1 MVLAPVHP
9 VSAAVVGDALELEG
23 EDALLAGRG
32 ARGGHAPGLGVGR
45 VGVHGGCSGGSGG
58 GSGGGGGGGGGSS
71 SGSSGGRSGG

>member
-45 VGVHGGCSGGSGG
+45 VGVHGGCSGGSGSGGGGSSGSCSGSSG
-58 GSGGGGGGGGGSS
+58 GSGGG
-71 SGSSGGRSGG
+71 